1 MSDIITQ
8 DNFKEL
14 LLDFNMNFL
23 LDLHEQLIDKYI
35 FLGIM
40 QKSKSTDFIHCI
52 MSSINLVY
60 QENTKPIEDD
70 TFY

>member
-35 FLGIM
+35 LLGIM
-40 QKSKSTDFIHCI
+40 QNSKSPDFIHCI
-52 MSSINLVY
+52 INSINLVY